1 MTHYLLLKL
10 KEPQTLSAFMQE
22 ARPRLERFLSSDVG
36 ITGVKLVPNAADRE
50 ENMDLLIIL
59 EMREVSVLPRYL
71 ASGIHHDFISWA
83 GPQVAQKITFDL
95 Q

>member
-10 KEPQTLSAFMQE
+10 KESKNLFAFMQE

-50 ENMDLLIIL
+50 ENMDLLII
-59 EMREVSVLPRYL
+59 Y
-71 ASGIHHDFISWA
+71 
-83 GPQVAQKITFDL
+83 
-95 Q
+95 